1 MADLGPVARAVFC
14 ALIAAGLL
22 RSTSRRRQRLLFALC
37 AAALVLT
44 MAAPTWRTL
53 RAGVVRDYTW
63 AHYRLGAA
71 FFGELGYTDMYG
83 AMLGADRSGHWDVDG
98 PAPIRAVR
106 DLRTYAHGPP
116 PIGPSLTPEVQER
129 LEREVIFFQPRLA
142 AGDWRSF
149 FRDKGYNGTPAWW
162 ATSGRVVAG
171 VPLTPGWLKAV
182 GLADL
187 GLVVLAMLALGI
199 SFGPGPAL
207 LTGAW
212 IGLYYGVEGQLVGG
226 PLQLDFFLLAT
237 LALCALQRGRPGLG
251 GALLGWSAMIRIF
264 PVVLLAAPLL
274 AAGVRWHQVARI
286 PAGWRR
292 FLVGF
297 AASVMLLAAL
307 GSLSPRG
314 PAAWVELGTKLST
327 HSANHHLGDKRIGLA
342 PLAAWTPQRDLSDAQ
357 ARQERGNRWPARV
370 GAWRAGMSLLA
381 ACWVSAVIVGVRR
394 RRRGLHTPEDEDR
407 DLVPLLLLGLGL
419 VFLLLPLSRYYVL
432 LPALFL
438 ALPTG
443 SVAARRIA
451 AALFV
456 ILGLTHV
463 ASAAGLPDATV
474 YAAANLGWLGLWSLV
489 LGTWAWGSPWAGPGD
504 ARELTNSPRPSIV
517 RRVRGR

>member
-1 MADLGPVARAVFC
+1 LADLGPVARALFC
-14 ALIAAGLL
+14 ALIAGGLL

-71 FFGELGYTDMYG
+71 FFDELGYTDMYG
-83 AMLGADRSGHWDVDG
+83 AMLGADRAGHWAPGG
-98 PAPIRAVR
+98 PAPIRTVR
-106 DLRTYAHGPP
+106 DLRTYGHGPP
-116 PIGPSLTPEVQER
+116 PAGPSLTPAVQQQLEQEVA
-129 LEREVIFFQPRLA
+129 FFQPRLG
-142 AGDWRSF
+142 AGEWRSF

-171 VPLTPGWLKAV
+171 VPLTPGWLRAV

-187 GLVVLAMLALGI
+187 ALAGLALLALGL

-207 LTGAW
+207 LAGAW

-226 PLQLDFFLLAT
+226 PLQLDFLLLAT
-237 LALCALQRGRPGLG
+237 LGLCALQRGRPGLG
-251 GALLGWSAMIRIF
+251 GALLGWSTALRIF
-264 PVVLLAAPLL
+264 PVVLLAAPVL
-274 AAGVRWHQVARI
+274 AAATRWHQVARI
-286 PAGWRR
+286 PSGWRR

-297 AASVMLLAAL
+297 AASALLLAAL
-307 GSLSPRG
+307 GSASPRG
-314 PAAWVELGTKLST
+314 PGAWIELSDKLST
-327 HSANHHLGDKRIGLA
+327 HSALHHLGDKRIGLA
-342 PLAAWTPQRDLSDAQ
+342 PLLAWTPQGELTDAQ
-357 ARQERGNRWPARV
+357 AREERAARWPARV
-370 GAWRAGMSLLA
+370 GAHRAGMSLLA
-381 ACWVSAVIVGVRR
+381 ACWVAAVIVGVRR
-394 RRRGLHTPEDEDR
+394 RHRGLHTHEDEAR

-432 LPALFL
+432 LPALLL

-443 SVAARRIA
+443 SPAARRIA
-451 AALFV
+451 AALFL

-463 ASAAGLPDATV
+463 AIAAGLPDATV
-474 YAAANLGWLGLWSLV
+474 YAVANLGWLGLWSLV
-489 LGTWAWGSPWAGPGD
+489 LGSWAWGPPWDRTGAPTEGSASPS
-504 ARELTNSPRPSIV
+504 R
-517 RRVRGR
+517 